1 MGRHRLPE
9 THKPYQIEQL
19 WDIHHEILRLALI
32 GNKPVEIAAHL
43 GVSPAMVSYTLRS
56 PIAARQLECMHADR
70 DGSAIKVAEE
80 IKKLAPR
87 AVEVLEEL
95 LDDPLP
101 NMKLAAAKDILDRAG
116 YAAVRLVK
124 AEVQHSHFTSEE
136 ISEIKQRARD
146 IGLLIDAEYTEVPQ
160 LEQACGK

>member
-9 THKPYQIEQL
+9 THKPYAIEQL
-19 WDIHHEILRLALI
+19 WDIHHEILRLALM
-32 GNKPVEIAAHL
+32 GNKQIDIARHLNISPV
-43 GVSPAMVSYTLRS
+43 MVSYTLRS
-56 PIAARQLECMHADR
+56 PIAAQQLECMHADR
-70 DGSAIKVAEE
+70 NGRAMVIAEE

-116 YAAVRLVK
+116 HAAVRVIK
-124 AEVQHSHFTSEE
+124 ADVQHTHFTSDE
-136 ISEIKQRARD
+136 INEIKQRAKD
-146 IGLLIDAEYTEVPQ
+146 IGLLVDAEWTEV
-160 LEQACGK
+160 ASCGK